1 MDKNEDLK
9 TKNYNLVTDLHQV
22 ISRIKNYE
30 SAYSNPGKGKMII
43 KFKDQNYMIDITPLG
58 EGSIEDMMKK
68 FNYIFKN

>member
-1 MDKNEDLK
+1 
-9 TKNYNLVTDLHQV
+9 
-22 ISRIKNYE
+22 
-30 SAYSNPGKGKMII
+30 MII